1 MIIFFFSKKERKT
14 RIEEEEEIKQMSDL
28 VRKQERS
35 MHASLSPMIYL
46 RFTHYFRVRASY
58 LMMHYCHSPGMHRL
72 QNAFRN
78 GTIAQLTTIK
88 AGRSLALIAFGI
100 IDARLSSTIDTL
112 VLIILI
118 NTHIRWCECEQPT
131 ARRT

>member
-1 MIIFFFSKKERKT
+1 MIIFFFRKRREKQESRRRRDKTDVGSRSKT
-14 RIEEEEEIKQMSDL
+14 RKEHACIAFSHDL
-28 VRKQERS
+28 FTFYALLSCARLVLDDALLPFTWY
-35 MHASLSPMIYL
+35 AS
-46 RFTHYFRVRASY
+46 AE
-58 LMMHYCHSPGMHRL
+58 
-72 QNAFRN
+72 NAFRN

>member
-1 MIIFFFSKKERKT
+1 MIIFFFEKGEKNKNL
-14 RIEEEEEIKQMSDL
+14 EEEEIKQMSDL

-72 QNAFRN
+72 RMRLEMA
-78 GTIAQLTTIK
+78 
-88 AGRSLALIAFGI
+88 RSH
-100 IDARLSSTIDTL
+100 S
-112 VLIILI
+112 
-118 NTHIRWCECEQPT
+118 
-131 ARRT
+131 